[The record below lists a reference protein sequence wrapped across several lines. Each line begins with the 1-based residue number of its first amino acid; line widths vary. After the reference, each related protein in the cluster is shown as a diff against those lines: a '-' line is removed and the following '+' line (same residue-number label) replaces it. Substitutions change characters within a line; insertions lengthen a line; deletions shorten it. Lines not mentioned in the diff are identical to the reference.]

1 MCDKAPPSATKRRC
15 RHSIRACVASGAAM
29 SARMRGR
36 IGVRFGL
43 ADHERCVMS
52 ALPPK
57 ADIGRHS
64 FAGYLVVTV
73 FRLTCSSL
81 WFTAI
86 HRSALFEKYLMHRE
100 TRSDAH
106 SGITE

>member
-1 MCDKAPPSATKRRC
+1 
-15 RHSIRACVASGAAM
+15 M

-57 ADIGRHS
+57 ADIDRRRS

-73 FRLTCSSL
+73 FRLTCGSL
-81 WFTAI
+81 
-86 HRSALFEKYLMHRE
+86 
-100 TRSDAH
+100 
-106 SGITE
+106 